1 MAADPGTRIRI
12 DMHLHTNR
20 SFDCLNDP
28 LLLLEAA
35 AARGVGMI
43 CVTDHN
49 QIRTAIELR
58 DRFPDRIIVGEEVK
72 TAEGVDVIGLFIH
85 TLIPKGTP
93 ARQTCDMIHEQGGLV
108 YVPHPFARGKG
119 GGGRIL
125 GVIADQVDAVEG
137 FNARLHD
144 PALNEQAVAWARER
158 GLPLGA
164 GSDAHTLAEIGRAY
178 VEVPVFEPTAES
190 FRNALMHGTIT
201 GQTSSRLVHIAS
213 TYAKV
218 HKTFFRRPEAR

>member
-1 MAADPGTRIRI
+1 
-12 DMHLHTNR
+12 MHVHTHR
-20 SFDCLNDP
+20 SFDSLNEP
-28 LLLLEAA
+28 NALLAAA
-35 AARGVGMI
+35 AARGIDML

-49 QIRTAIELR
+49 QIAAALELKQR
-58 DRFPDRIIVGEEVK
+58 YPQRIIVGEEVK

-93 ARQTCDMIHEQGGLV
+93 ARATCDLIHEQGGLV

-125 GVIADQVDAVEG
+125 DVIADQIDVLEG

-144 PALNEQAVAWARER
+144 PALNERAVAWAAER

-164 GSDAHTLAEIGRAY
+164 GSDAHTLAEVGRGF
-178 VEVPVFEPTAES
+178 VELPAFADEPAS
-190 FRNALMHGTIT
+190 FRNALQAGTIRGT
-201 GQTSSRLVHIAS
+201 TSPRSVHFAS

-218 HKTFFRRPEAR
+218 HKKLFKQPGAR